1 MHRQIMAIAQQA
13 ARKLATH
20 IAQPDETDLHVFDI
34 LSLRRSPG
42 RLCAAFCDS
51 VPDCKAICDRFQEK
65 MISAAAMYRQGSALV
80 PA

>member
-42 RLCAAFCDS
+42 DS
-51 VPDCKAICDRFQEK
+51 AQPFAIRFRIAK
-65 MISAAAMYRQGSALV
+65 PFATVFRKR
-80 PA
+80 